1 MREKNITFIEF
12 DSSTYRYLH
21 MHASMHARMHTHTI
35 DIIITATANINIMT
49 EKILVRV
56 TELSFQRSLER
67 LNRISFADAFRQ
79 GIPERWNNIAEGP
92 LAVPL
97 CFMHRQTSTPTH
109 SFHTLTHLYILN
121 TQDPL
126 IISDGSSYL
135 NQPLT

>member
-1 MREKNITFIEF
+1 MREKKITFTEF
-12 DSSTYRYLH
+12 NSSTYRHLH
-21 MHASMHARMHTHTI
+21 MHTSTHTNNV
-35 DIIITATANINIMT
+35 IITATANLNTMT

-56 TELSFQRSLER
+56 TELSFQKSLER
-67 LNRISFADAFRQ
+67 VNRISFPDAFRQ
-79 GIPERWNNIAEGP
+79 GIPEGRNNIPEGP
-92 LAVPL
+92 LAVLL
-97 CFMHRQTSTPTH
+97 CFMHWQTSTATH